1 MQTGILRKIDVLIE
15 MTESTTNVDTSKAE
29 KREIELEIEEL
40 KEELSFYRESREG
53 EKYFKVSEKQL
64 EENIKVSL
72 EAKIRKQEKA
82 IKKLQKEIDG
92 VVSEESSLHEQ
103 IAKLNQEITS
113 SADYI
118 NTLNNRLKTVAEP
131 STKEYYEQLLR
142 EENEKIET
150 LSKSLEEVESK
161 DKETLERLNYLTL
174 AMEEMNTKLED
185 EKTRLTETKA
195 SLSSPT
201 SYIDEELKEQDEKRI
216 TELQKK
222 ITDLEKRKLEII
234 VDPAM
239 IASEAKELIINGEY
253 SNALSKLQ
261 ELVTIVKS
269 KPYMDI
275 PSSNELTAMLQEEEE
290 AATTA
295 RDEFASLIDTKNYS
309 SGDTEVIE
317 ERINFLNSE
326 IASLEDKIKTKKEE
340 IQYIDNVSFKNLT
353 EHLTNTI
360 NVYSQLQE
368 ELAEY
373 KIIIETEN
381 EDKTPKRRAILS
393 AAFERKQKE
402 LEDVNSIIEHYKEDQ
417 KVLINKAYILESQD
431 IALCEKEIEGHKK
444 EIREMELLLE
454 NVSKAKDVLAIEND
468 KQKLKDLDTAVKNIK
483 HRQKYAQTPSEI
495 YDEIEIQL
503 GTMDVSHPTSEF
515 TANINTFEETPII
528 ENNDNEFELES
539 ILGELPAIEELDEN
553 SVTDD
558 KNESV
563 ENNDFVIG
571 DYDTTSVDVETT
583 NSEEA

>member
-29 KREIELEIEEL
+29 KREIESEIEEL

-72 EAKIRKQEKA
+72 EAKIKDQEKA

-92 VVSEESSLHEQ
+92 VVSEESDLHDQ
-103 IAKLNQEITS
+103 IVKLNQEVALSTE
-113 SADYI
+113 YI
-118 NTLNNRLKTVAEP
+118 DTLNNRLKTVADP

-142 EENEKIET
+142 EENEKIKI
-150 LSKSLEEVESK
+150 LSTSLEEVESK

-174 AMEEMNTKLED
+174 AMEEMNAKLED
-185 EKTRLTETKA
+185 KKTRLLETKA
-195 SLSSPT
+195 SLSNPI

-216 TELQKK
+216 SELQKK

-253 SNALSKLQ
+253 SNALAKLQ

-317 ERINFLNSE
+317 ERIHFLNSE
-326 IASLEDKIKTKKEE
+326 IASLEDKIKAKKEE
-340 IQYIDNVSFKNLT
+340 IQYIDNVSFKNLA
-353 EHLTNTI
+353 EHLTNTM
-360 NVYSQLQE
+360 NVYNQLQD

-402 LEDVNSIIEHYKEDQ
+402 LEDVNKIIEHYKEDQ

-431 IALCEKEIEGHKK
+431 IVLCEKEIEVHKK

-468 KQKLKDLDTAVKNIK
+468 KQKLKDLDAAVKNIK

-503 GTMDVSHPTSEF
+503 GTMDVNHPTSEF
-515 TANINTFEETPII
+515 ITSTNTFEETPVL
-528 ENNDNEFELES
+528 ENNDKEFELES
-539 ILGELPAIEELDEN
+539 ILEELPTIEELDKSGGIDE
-553 SVTDD
+553 
-558 KNESV
+558 
-563 ENNDFVIG
+563 ENNAFIIG
-571 DYDTTSVDVETT
+571 DYSDTPSEDSDIT
-583 NSEEA
+583 NNEEA